1 MSEINSSSET
11 VARTRSSWNFA
22 SVDILHSY
30 IIGACLSAFPAIRLS
45 KLGRQDKSNACLRPV
60 CCGRSMGYSVKPETQ
75 RCRFSRK
82 SNEIN

>member
-45 KLGRQDKSNACLRPV
+45 KLGRQGKSLAVRPAYV
-60 CCGRSMGYSVKPETQ
+60 VVM
-75 RCRFSRK
+75 
-82 SNEIN
+82 I